1 MTAKS
6 DPKVNIAVN
15 QKVAMQKDKGGN
27 NPSGAPASLP
37 SAKAIESGTDRNK
50 GKSAIVIN

>member
-6 DPKVNIAVN
+6 DPKVNIAAN
-15 QKVAMQKDKGGN
+15 QKTAMQKVKGGN
-27 NPSGAPASLP
+27 NPSGQPASLP
-37 SAKAIESGTDRNK
+37 SAKAIESGADRSK